1 MRTSKGVYTVKLP
14 GMPSG
19 GAAIVTS
26 YGPRSTQRAC
36 QIVSIR
42 TTGTPQQVA
51 VRCFTY
57 AGVAADSQFVF
68 SYTH

>member
-36 QIVSIR
+36 QIGSIR
-42 TTGTPQQVA
+42 TTGAPQQVV

-57 AGVAADSQFVF
+57 AGSPADSQFVF